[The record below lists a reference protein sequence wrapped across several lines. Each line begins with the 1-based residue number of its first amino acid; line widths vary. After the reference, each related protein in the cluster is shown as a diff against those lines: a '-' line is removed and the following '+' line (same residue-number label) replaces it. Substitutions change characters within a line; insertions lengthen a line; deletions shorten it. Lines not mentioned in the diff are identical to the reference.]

1 VSLSDTVQEVRLVER
16 EGALGRLRDA
26 VLKVDRE
33 NPAPQDLA
41 DLRNVL
47 RADPLLARVLFDV
60 VEVNTDRAIK
70 QLAGSSSPLVS
81 TAIGVTVDAMR
92 DGLGYRGAPE
102 IERGLIEVVILCWLR
117 MQRVEQS
124 YTGLMNQTEVV
135 IAQADWWERR
145 MTAAQGR
152 YRRAVESLAR
162 VRRLTHPSVL
172 QINVG
177 ERQVNVAGVVVVES
191 ESTPRTKVE
200 DDGV

>member
-1 VSLSDTVQEVRLVER
+1 VSLSDTVHEVRLVER
-16 EGALGRLRDA
+16 DGALGRLRDA
-26 VLKVDRE
+26 VKKVDRE

-70 QLAGSSSPLVS
+70 QLAGSSSPL
-81 TAIGVTVDAMR
+81 
-92 DGLGYRGAPE
+92 
-102 IERGLIEVVILCWLR
+102 LIEVVILCWLR

-152 YRRAVESLAR
+152 YLRAVEGLTRVQRLAR
-162 VRRLTHPSVL
+162 PSAV

-177 ERQVNVAGVVVVES
+177 EKQVNVAGRVVVE
-191 ESTPRTKVE
+191 
-200 DDGV
+200 